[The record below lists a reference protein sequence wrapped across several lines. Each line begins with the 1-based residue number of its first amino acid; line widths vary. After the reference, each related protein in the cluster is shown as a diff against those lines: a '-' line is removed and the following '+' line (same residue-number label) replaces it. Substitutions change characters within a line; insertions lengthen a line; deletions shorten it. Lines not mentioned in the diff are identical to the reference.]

1 MGATSHP
8 LVIVGAGLAGW
19 TVAREFR
26 KLDTTRAIVM
36 VTLDSGDFYAKPT
49 LSNAYAQKRT
59 PDQLVT
65 TAAAKM
71 AETLK
76 VELHV
81 HTQALAIDTQAQT
94 LTIQKGAA
102 KQTLAYGQ
110 LVLAT
115 GANPIRVP
123 VEGDAADQ
131 VRSVNHLG
139 DFAQFHAALGAA
151 EKTVLVLGAG
161 LIGCE
166 FANDL
171 VLGGYTVHVVD
182 PAATPL
188 SALMPSQA
196 GAQLRD
202 ALQELGVVWHFGT
215 TLQSL
220 SHREGRMHARF
231 ANGEQVIADVVLSA
245 IGLRADTSL
254 AQHAGIACDRG
265 IVVSQTLQTS
275 APHVYALGDCAQYAS
290 AQSRTLPYV
299 MPIMNAARALACTLH
314 GTDTPLVFPVM
325 PVSVKTPALP
335 IVLVPPLPQAA
346 GQWTQ
351 DPAADAAVGGAWRFV
366 DAHGL
371 VRGFVLTGKQ
381 TSRRMEWSKDV
392 VI

>member
-1 MGATSHP
+1 MSATSHP
-8 LVIVGAGLAGW
+8 LVIVGAGLAAW

-26 KLDTTRAIVM
+26 KLDATCAIVM

-81 HTQALAIDTQAQT
+81 HTHALAIDTQAQT

-151 EKTVLVLGAG
+151 PKTVLVLGAG

-171 VLGGYTVHVVD
+171 VLGGYAVHVVD
-182 PAATPL
+182 PAATAL
-188 SALMPSQA
+188 SALLPSQA
-196 GAQLRD
+196 SAQLRD
-202 ALQELGVVWHFGT
+202 ALQDLGVVWHFGT

-220 SHREGRMHARF
+220 THSEGRMHARF
-231 ANGEQVIADVVLSA
+231 ANGEQVSADVVLSA
-245 IGLRADTSL
+245 IGLRADMSL
-254 AQHAGIACDRG
+254 AQHAGLECDRG

-299 MPIMNAARALACTLH
+299 MPIMNAARALAATLH

-335 IVLVPPLPQAA
+335 IVLVSPSPHDL

-351 DPAADAAVGGAWRFV
+351 DPTADSSLGGAWRFV
-366 DAHGL
+366 DAQGH
-371 VRGFVLTGKQ
+371 VRGFVLTGKH
-381 TSRRMEWSKDV
+381 TSKRMEWSKDIV
-392 VI
+392 V

>member
-26 KLDTTRAIVM
+26 KLDATRAIVM

-81 HTQALAIDTQAQT
+81 HTHALAIDTQAQT
-94 LTIQKGAA
+94 LTLQKGAA
-102 KQTLAYGQ
+102 KQALAYGQ

-139 DFAQFHAALGAA
+139 DFAQFHADLGAA
-151 EKTVLVLGAG
+151 AKTVLVLGAG

-220 SHREGRMHARF
+220 SHSGGRMQARL
-231 ANGEQVIADVVLSA
+231 ADGERVTADLVLSA

-254 AQHAGIACDRG
+254 AQHAGLACERG
-265 IVVSQTLQTS
+265 IVVSNTLQTS
-275 APHVYALGDCAQYAS
+275 AAHVYALGDAAQYDS

-299 MPIMNAARALACTLH
+299 MPIMHAAKALAATLH
-314 GTDTPLVFPVM
+314 GTETPVVFPVM

-335 IVLVPPLPQAA
+335 IVLVTPPPHAL

-351 DPAADAAVGGAWRFV
+351 DPAVDGTLGAAWRFI
-366 DAHGL
+366 DAQGQT
-371 VRGFVLTGKQ
+371 RGFVLTGKH
-381 TSRRMEWSKDV
+381 TSKRMEWSKDV
-392 VI
+392 IV